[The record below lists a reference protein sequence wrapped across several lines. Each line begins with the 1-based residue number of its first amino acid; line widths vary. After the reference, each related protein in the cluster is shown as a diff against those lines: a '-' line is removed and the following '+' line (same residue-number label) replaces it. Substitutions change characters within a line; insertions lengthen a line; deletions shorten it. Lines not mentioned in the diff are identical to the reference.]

1 MLAGVIRTLNPSRQT
16 STQGIAIAIGNQ
28 FDFSEVD
35 SRLPM
40 LVKVYSEKLPGYD
53 HSNKAGAMNASL
65 QASAIISNGS
75 IILYSSQAMKEECL
89 S

>member
-1 MLAGVIRTLNPSRQT
+1 MLAGVIRTLNPCRQT
-16 STQGIAIAIGNQ
+16 STQGIAIAFGNQ
-28 FDFSEVD
+28 FDFSEVV

-40 LVKVYSEKLPGYD
+40 PVYEHCEKLPGYD

-75 IILYSSQAMKEECL
+75 FFYI
-89 S
+89 

>member
-1 MLAGVIRTLNPSRQT
+1 MGLASVISR
-16 STQGIAIAIGNQ
+16 IAIAIGNQ

-40 LVKVYSEKLPGYD
+40 LVKVYCEKLPGYD

-65 QASAIISNGS
+65 QASAVISNGS
-75 IILYSSQAMKEECL
+75 FILYSSQAMKEECL

>member
-1 MLAGVIRTLNPSRQT
+1 MLLEPPAVKLE
-16 STQGIAIAIGNQ
+16 QGTATDFDNL

-75 IILYSSQAMKEECL
+75 FILYSSQAMKEECL

>member
-16 STQGIAIAIGNQ
+16 STQGIAIAIAIGNQ

-40 LVKVYSEKLPGYD
+40 LVKVYCEKLPGYD

-75 IILYSSQAMKEECL
+75 FIYI
-89 S
+89 